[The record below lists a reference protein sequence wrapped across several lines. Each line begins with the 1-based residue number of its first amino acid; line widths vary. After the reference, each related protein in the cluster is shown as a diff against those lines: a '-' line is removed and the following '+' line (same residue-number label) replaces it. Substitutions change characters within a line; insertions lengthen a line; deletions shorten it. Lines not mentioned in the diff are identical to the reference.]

1 MVTIVQEHD
10 INDDPTLKKNG
21 LLSYPQIGIALILVL
36 SPFFRGL
43 YFIDETLDFLIF
55 IGIITGFV
63 GLTRLV
69 EKDGVPRPYFDL
81 MDLGFAGL
89 ALWYL
94 LSIPFAASI
103 GDAILGAIRVL
114 GYASLYYVSCQ
125 LLTKRMVW
133 MGAWIWAFT
142 GAALTYVGI
151 GSSVGIPQV
160 AGSWGRTMSST
171 FQYHNALGGYLL
183 MVIPVTLL
191 LYREAKVGWQRY
203 LAAGLLYLNLL
214 GLVGSQSR
222 GAYIFFVIII
232 FLAFLSFRK
241 KDIPLVTLLAVGL
254 WGTLDIWTQVAW
266 AGNMKSYLVLVWP
279 LVGLIGIQF
288 TEWLWHGSKE
298 RPPQKNIQFS
308 GIFIL
313 LGVLIIGTLPL
324 IAPSWGGGNATKSV
338 VSHIQ
343 SIDTEDHSVQ
353 ERFAFY
359 KDALEMGIERPL
371 LGFGGN
377 GWVVAYKGY
386 QNYNYSSKESHSQ
399 LTKILVETGIPG
411 VLFYVLIWLGFLLRW
426 LKTWGD
432 RSRNWHYMIGIS
444 LIGIFLH
451 SLMDFDLSESSI
463 FFTMVILMAV
473 LRREVLDLDS
483 NPNSDSDSDS
493 NADTLDCLENVS
505 DKSNPQKRLYS
516 SRLVRGFTT
525 VMVLLGIILVAGSVT
540 LKVGLHQEVLVA
552 EALRSERYDDTI
564 RESQTALIYFPYQA
578 SVYANLAQAELAK
591 GTNKENKYD
600 LYPLAVQHAE
610 RAVTLNSTDPTLRS
624 VAARVYSLTGNPEQ
638 AYKTAQ
644 KRLELAEFYPEGYE
658 ESAQYGMWYAGQLI
672 SSGKKEEAKEVLD
685 EVLSLPGRINT
696 RLARRTEIE
705 RRMSRSEPHL
715 EVTPCLWF
723 YHAETLA
730 ILGQRDLALNVLM
743 KIRDDKGYG
752 PAANLLKGVIE
763 QREGNEV
770 QGLEDIRLALQA
782 NPQLKDSVERL
793 KKQLE
798 TVF

>member
-1 MVTIVQEHD
+1 LVTIVQEHE
-10 INDDPTLKKNG
+10 IDDDLIRKRFN

-43 YFIDETLDFLIF
+43 YFIDETLNFLIF

-69 EKDGVPRPYFDL
+69 EKGGVSRPSFDL

-114 GYASLYYVSCQ
+114 GYVSLYYVSCQ

-133 MGAWIWAFT
+133 TGAWILAFT
-142 GAALTYVGI
+142 GGALTYVGI
-151 GSSVGIPQV
+151 GSSVGLPQV
-160 AGSWGRTMSST
+160 AASWGRTMSST

-222 GAYIFFVIII
+222 GAYIFFVMII
-232 FLAFLSFRK
+232 FLALLSFRK
-241 KDIPLVTLLAVGL
+241 KDIPLVTLIVVGL

-266 AGNMKSYLVLVWP
+266 AGNTKSYLVLVWP

-288 TEWLWHGSKE
+288 TEWLWHGRKG
-298 RPPQKNIQFS
+298 RPPQKSIQFL
-308 GIFIL
+308 GTFIL
-313 LGVLIIGTLPL
+313 LGILIIGTLPL
-324 IAPSWGGGNATKSV
+324 IAPAWGGGKVTKGIF
-338 VSHIQ
+338 SHIQ

-386 QNYNYSSKESHSQ
+386 QNYNYSSKEAHSE
-399 LTKILVETGIPG
+399 LAKILVEIGVPG
-411 VLFYVLIWLGFLLRW
+411 VLFYTLIWLGFLLRW
-426 LKTWGD
+426 LKSWGD
-432 RSRNWHYMIGIS
+432 RGRNWHYMIGIS

-463 FFTMVILMAV
+463 YFTMVILMGV
-473 LRREVLDLDS
+473 LRREGLEV
-483 NPNSDSDSDS
+483 DSDK
-493 NADTLDCLENVS
+493 LDRRENLL
-505 DKSNPQKRLYS
+505 DKPEPQKHLYS
-516 SRLVRGFTT
+516 PKFVRCFT
-525 VMVLLGIILVAGSVT
+525 VAMVLLGVILVGGSVT
-540 LKVGLHQEVLVA
+540 LKVGLRQAISVA
-552 EALRSERYDDTI
+552 EALGSERYDDTI

-591 GTNKENKYD
+591 GSNENKHG

-610 RAVTLNSTDPTLRS
+610 RAISLNSTDPTLRG
-624 VAARVYSLTGNPEQ
+624 VAARVYSLTGSPEL
-638 AYKTAQ
+638 AYKAAQ
-644 KRLELAEFYPEGYE
+644 KRLALADLYPEGYE
-658 ESAQYGMWYAGQLI
+658 ENAQYAMWYAEQLI
-672 SSGKKEEAKEVLD
+672 FDGEKEDAKEILN
-685 EVLSLPGRINT
+685 EVLSLPGRIDT
-696 RLARRTEIE
+696 RLAQRTEVE
-705 RRMSRSEPHL
+705 RQMTRSEPRL
-715 EVTPCLWF
+715 EVTPRLSF
-723 YHAETLA
+723 YQAEALA
-730 ILGQRDLALNVLM
+730 ILGQRDSALNVLV
-743 KIRDDKGYG
+743 KIRDDKAYG